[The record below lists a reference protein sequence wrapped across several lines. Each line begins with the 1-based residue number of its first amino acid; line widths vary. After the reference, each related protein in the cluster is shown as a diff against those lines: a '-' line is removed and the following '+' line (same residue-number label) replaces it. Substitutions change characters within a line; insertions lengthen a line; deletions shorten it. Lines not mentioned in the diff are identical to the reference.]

1 MPEAVSAWRVPL
13 TMHARSVDEAGV
25 CAGDVIRNISCVM
38 LGNFPADTFLK
49 RYFTYEMT
57 VSASHPSVTVAYS
70 VFIFLD
76 SFIVVAA
83 NWMG

>member
-1 MPEAVSAWRVPL
+1 M
-13 TMHARSVDEAGV
+13 
-25 CAGDVIRNISCVM
+25 SCWEI
-38 LGNFPADTFLK
+38 LPADTFLK
-49 RYFTYEMT
+49 RYFTYEMI